1 MLVSEAKIIA
11 HEWAQAYLATFPRAV
26 GALFAGSINDKPDE
40 AEWTDGSDVDMYFYQ
55 SGETT
60 PRPPKLPYRGLIL
73 EPSHHSAEQ
82 LTNSEKILGDAHQA
96 PHIARGKII
105 SDPTGILRQTMVTVA
120 ADFSKFVWIQKRMDW
135 AFNNATSKLTSC
147 LNAKDDGKIW
157 SLCSYTLG
165 IRNIAALAAIASMR
179 NPTFRRCLVVSRDV
193 LTPHGYGPL
202 HEEVLN
208 ILGSHNATPVLVQA
222 QLLPMLEIFRRAVIV
237 TRKPFFF
244 QFELDA
250 SAEPI
255 FHQGTQ
261 EMIDGG
267 DHREAMLFILFVYS
281 FCGQAIEND
290 GSEAD
295 KILFQKY
302 LQNTTGL
309 VGGQTLSD
317 IQDRSRRALA
327 LLPEIK
333 KTCEEIARSCARDT
347 TVA

>member
-1 MLVSEAKIIA
+1 MLVSEAKKIA
-11 HEWAQAYLATFPRAV
+11 QEWTQAYLPSLPRAI
-26 GALFAGSINDKPDE
+26 GALFAGSINDKPDD
-40 AEWTDGSDVDMYFYQ
+40 AEWTEGSDVDIFIYQ

-73 EPSHHSAEQ
+73 EPSHHSADQ
-82 LTNSEKILGDAHQA
+82 LTNIEKILGDAHQA

-105 SDPTGILRQTMVTVA
+105 SDPNGILRQTSLTVA
-120 ADFSKFVWIQKRMDW
+120 ADFPKFAWIQKRMNW
-135 AFNNATSKLTSC
+135 ALDNATSKLTSC
-147 LNAKDDGKIW
+147 MNAKEGGKNW
-157 SLCSYTLG
+157 SLCSFSLG

-202 HEEVLN
+202 HEELLN
-208 ILGSHNATPVLVQA
+208 ILGSHDARPALVQA
-222 QLLPMLEIFRRAVIV
+222 QLLPMLEIFRRAVAV
-237 TRKPFFF
+237 AKTPFFF

-250 SAEPI
+250 AAEPL
-255 FHQGTQ
+255 FRSGCQ
-261 EMIDGG
+261 EMIDAG
-267 DHREAMLFILFVYS
+267 DHREAMLFILFVYY

-290 GSEAD
+290 GTEED

-309 VGGQTLSD
+309 VGGQTIAD

-327 LLPEIK
+327 LLPKIQK
-333 KTCEEIARSCARDT
+333 ACEDVARS
-347 TVA
+347 